1 MIKDK
6 VHSLYIGK
14 IKQYKYYKS
23 AIDKSPVQNIYASR
37 GGIVYDQQA
46 YEFHGTRN
54 RAILHYPIHHYEYLS
69 KKFGKELVPGSL
81 GENLVAS
88 ELREE
93 DVCIGD
99 IYRIGKRVVVQVTQP
114 RLPCFKPNKKFGVKG
129 LSEEM
134 ERRCGWFYKVLQEGG
149 IEVGDE
155 FELLEKGDSNL
166 TIEKIAR
173 LGDPDNVHDSHFKII
188 ALNDPHL
195 DQVWKDLILK
205 DKRKKIIERDNR
217 YYVEDNEYNYL
228 SYLYILVVFF
238 ILYLFIF

>member
-1 MIKDK
+1 MTKDK

-23 AIDKSPVQNIYASR
+23 GIDKSPVQNIYASR

-46 YEFHGTRN
+46 YEFHGTPN

-69 KKFGKELVPGSL
+69 KKFGKKLVPGSL
-81 GENLVAS
+81 GENLVGS

-114 RLPCFKPNKKFGVKG
+114 RMPCFKPNNKFGVKG

-134 ERRCGWFYKVLQEGG
+134 ERRCGWFYKVLKEGG

-173 LGDPDNVHDSHFKII
+173 LGDPNIVQDIEFKII

-205 DKRKKIIERDNR
+205 DKKTKIEERNQR
-217 YYVEDNEYNYL
+217 FEYIDDYF
-228 SYLYILVVFF
+228 SCLYIL
-238 ILYLFIF
+238 ILFIVIYLIIF